1 MSVVNLKYA
10 FNERW
15 SDEKHS
21 FGRPVY
27 GVTMAEVTVSKA
39 AVASKF
45 MESNQM

>member
-1 MSVVNLKYA
+1 VNLKHA

-27 GVTMAEVTVSKA
+27 GAIIAGVTVSKV
-39 AVASKF
+39 AVASRF